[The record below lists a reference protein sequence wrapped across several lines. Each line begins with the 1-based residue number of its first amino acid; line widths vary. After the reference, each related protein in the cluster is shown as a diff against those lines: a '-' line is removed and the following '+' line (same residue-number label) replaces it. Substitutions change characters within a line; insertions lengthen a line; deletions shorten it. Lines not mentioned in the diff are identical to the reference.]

1 MPDQVNPNSKIPCML
16 DTSVSPPIR
25 VFESGAILLYLA
37 EKEGHFI
44 PKDPRGRAECIN
56 WLMWQMGTAPFL
68 GGGFGH
74 FFHYAPVRIEYA
86 IDRYTMEVKRQL
98 DVLDQHLADNT
109 FMCGEE
115 FTIADMAIY
124 PWMQAIPDFYT
135 GPPRGDA
142 FLEFYSYKNVQAW
155 MQRIAQRPAVQRGM
169 RVNGFGPMGV
179 KERHSAADFGAVDAA
194 AGEGGGIA

>member
-74 FFHYAPVRIEYA
+74 FFHYAPVRIE
-86 IDRYTMEVKRQL
+86 
-98 DVLDQHLADNT
+98 
-109 FMCGEE
+109 
-115 FTIADMAIY
+115 
-124 PWMQAIPDFYT
+124 
-135 GPPRGDA
+135 
-142 FLEFYSYKNVQAW
+142 
-155 MQRIAQRPAVQRGM
+155 
-169 RVNGFGPMGV
+169 
-179 KERHSAADFGAVDAA
+179 
-194 AGEGGGIA
+194 